1 MHVQS
6 QQERHY
12 LIVHGQYLQLLII
25 RFEQVVAHRARIK
38 LMQVSAFERIK
49 PFLQMSQISGN
60 LFQQ

>member
-49 PFLQMSQISGN
+49 PFLQMS
-60 LFQQ
+60 